1 MRRFA
6 IALAGLVTL
15 PPIALGAEPSV
26 VPPAEPPAATLLLN
40 ERQPLPGLLAGG
52 STKAPDEY
60 ARLAEAGYRLY
71 VDLRTDKEITPE
83 IQAAAEAAGLVYARL
98 PVGGEAELDLA
109 SARALHELLHGPQPA
124 PTALVCAS
132 GNRSGALLAVEA
144 FWLHGTSGVEAL
156 DLGKRA
162 GLTRL
167 EPAVRALLGLPP
179 LPEASPS
186 PAPATPR

>member
-6 IALAGLVTL
+6 TLVFALAVLVPTV
-15 PPIALGAEPSV
+15 AGAQ
-26 VPPAEPPAATLLLN
+26 APAAEAPVTTLLLN

-60 ARLAEAGYRLY
+60 VRLAEAGYRAY
-71 VDLRTDKEITPE
+71 VDLRTDKEVTPE
-83 IQAAAEAAGLVYARL
+83 IQAAAEAAGLVYSRL

-124 PTALVCAS
+124 PTALVCGS
-132 GNRSGALLAVEA
+132 GNRSGALLALEA
-144 FWLHGTSGVEAL
+144 FWLHGTPAAEAL
-156 DLGKRA
+156 ELGQRA

-167 EPAVRALLGLPP
+167 EPAVRSLLGLPS
-179 LPEASPS
+179 LPEASP
-186 PAPATPR
+186 PPTPPTPR